1 MYQINNKE
9 SLRTIKEKIHQTY
22 PLITDDHLNSSN
34 ENEFHL
40 VTRFRKM
47 LSKTQTE
54 ILSII
59 EKIK

>member
-9 SLRTIKEKIHQTY
+9 SLRAIKEKIQQTY

-40 VTRFRKM
+40 LTRFRKM

-54 ILSII
+54 IFSII

>member
-54 ILSII
+54 IFSII